1 MDIRTIEKNDKWG
14 YMFYIKYDG
23 TKFHSFDEMSGKKT
37 VKGRFREI
45 MDSIGFTWAKGIQQG
60 GRTDAKVSA
69 TENILYVSSRF
80 NGDKQS
86 LQERFNSL
94 SDESLKITM
103 IKKTFPNLAFPELIA
118 RREYIYEYPKK
129 RVKNSIETIEE
140 LCANLSGR
148 YDVSEF
154 TDKKGLELKEHI
166 REVEIHYKNGKLFF
180 SGNSFMPKQV
190 RIMSGYILT
199 GKKEAL
205 EGKYL
210 TLSKVVPCDELRKNI
225 LEDVEDMKI
234 EGVDR
239 IERNSEKTLYIFY
252 TTKDKR
258 GELIGKNGKNIK
270 ALKKIYGDIVVKN
283 YDDSKN

>member
-1 MDIRTIEKNDKWG
+1 MDIRTIERNDKWG

-23 TKFHSFDEMSGKKT
+23 TKFHSFDEMSGKRS
-37 VKGRFREI
+37 VKGRFKEI
-45 MDSIGFTWAKGIQQG
+45 MNELGFTWAKGIQQG

-69 TENILYVSSRF
+69 TENILYVSSKF
-80 NGDKQS
+80 DGDRKK
-86 LQERFNSL
+86 LQERFNFL
-94 SDESLKITM
+94 SDDSLKITM
-103 IKKTFPNLAFPELIA
+103 IKKTIPNLVFPEMIA

-129 RVKNSIETIEE
+129 RVKNSLEEIEK
-140 LCANLSGR
+140 LCKELSGK

-166 REVEIHYKNGKLFF
+166 REVEIKFQNGKLFF

-210 TLSKVVPCDELRKNI
+210 TLSKIVLSEELKASI
-225 LEDVEDMKI
+225 FEQIDDIKV
-234 EGVDR
+234 EGV
-239 IERNSEKTLYIFY
+239 ERVEANPERTLYIFY
-252 TTKDKR
+252 TSKDKK

-270 ALKKIYGDIVVKN
+270 ALKKIYGDIVVKEIC
-283 YDDSKN
+283 

>member
-1 MDIRTIEKNDKWG
+1 MDIRTIERNDKWG

-23 TKFHSFDEMSGKKT
+23 TKFHSFDEMSGKRS
-37 VKGRFREI
+37 VKGRFKEI
-45 MDSIGFTWAKGIQQG
+45 MNELGFTWAKGIQQG

-69 TENILYVSSRF
+69 TENILYVSSKF
-80 NGDKQS
+80 DGDRKE

-94 SDESLKITM
+94 SDDSLKITM
-103 IKKTFPNLAFPELIA
+103 IKKTIPNLVFPEMIA

-129 RVKNSIETIEE
+129 RVKNSLEEIEK
-140 LCANLSGR
+140 LCKELSGK

-166 REVEIHYKNGKLFF
+166 REVEIKFQNGKLFF

-210 TLSKVVPCDELRKNI
+210 TLSKIVLSEDLRASIFEQIDDIK
-225 LEDVEDMKI
+225 V
-234 EGVDR
+234 EGV
-239 IERNSEKTLYIFY
+239 ERVEANPERTLYIFY
-252 TTKDKR
+252 TYKDKK

-270 ALKKIYGDIVVKN
+270 ALKKIYGDIVVKEIC
-283 YDDSKN
+283 

>member
-1 MDIRTIEKNDKWG
+1 MDIRTIERNDKWG

-23 TKFHSFDEMSGKKT
+23 TKFHSFDEMSGKRS
-37 VKGRFREI
+37 VKGRFKEI
-45 MDSIGFTWAKGIQQG
+45 MNELGFTWAKGIQQG

-69 TENILYVSSRF
+69 TENILYVSSKF
-80 NGDKQS
+80 DGDRKK
-86 LQERFNSL
+86 LQERFNFL
-94 SDESLKITM
+94 SDDSLKITM
-103 IKKTFPNLAFPELIA
+103 IKKTIPNLVFPEMIA

-129 RVKNSIETIEE
+129 RVNNSLEEIEKYCKE
-140 LCANLSGR
+140 LSGK

-166 REVEIHYKNGKLFF
+166 REVEINFQNGKLFF

-190 RIMSGYILT
+190 RIMSGCILT

-210 TLSKVVPCDELRKNI
+210 TLSKIVLNEELKASI
-225 LEDVEDMKI
+225 FEQIDDIKV
-234 EGVDR
+234 EGV
-239 IERNSEKTLYIFY
+239 ERVEANPERTLYIFY
-252 TTKDKR
+252 TSKDKK

-270 ALKKIYGDIVVKN
+270 ALKKIYGDIVVKEIC
-283 YDDSKN
+283 

>member
-1 MDIRTIEKNDKWG
+1 MDIRTIERNDKWG

-23 TKFHSFDEMSGKKT
+23 TKFHSFDEMSGKRS
-37 VKGRFREI
+37 VKGRFKEI
-45 MDSIGFTWAKGIQQG
+45 MNQLGFTWAKGIQQG

-69 TENILYVSSRF
+69 TENILYVSSKF
-80 NGDKQS
+80 DGDRKE
-86 LQERFNSL
+86 LQESFNSL
-94 SDESLKITM
+94 SDDSLKITM
-103 IKKTFPNLAFPELIA
+103 IKKTVPNLVFPEMIA

-129 RVKNSIETIEE
+129 RVKNSLEEIEK
-140 LCANLSGR
+140 LCKELSGK

-166 REVEIHYKNGKLFF
+166 REVEINFQNGKLFF

-210 TLSKVVPCDELRKNI
+210 TLSRIVLSEDLRVSIFEQIDDVKV
-225 LEDVEDMKI
+225 
-234 EGVDR
+234 EGV
-239 IERNSEKTLYIFY
+239 ERVEANPGRTLYIFY
-252 TTKDKR
+252 TSKDKK

-270 ALKKIYGDIVVKN
+270 ALKKIYGDIVVKEIC
-283 YDDSKN
+283 

>member
-1 MDIRTIEKNDKWG
+1 MDIRTIERNDKWG

-23 TKFHSFDEMSGKKT
+23 TKFHSFDEMSGKRS
-37 VKGRFREI
+37 VKGRFKEI
-45 MDSIGFTWAKGIQQG
+45 MNELGFTWAKGIQQG

-69 TENILYVSSRF
+69 TENILYVSSKF
-80 NGDKQS
+80 DGDRKK
-86 LQERFNSL
+86 LQERFNFL
-94 SDESLKITM
+94 SDDSLKITM
-103 IKKTFPNLAFPELIA
+103 IKKTIPNLVFPEMIA

-129 RVKNSIETIEE
+129 RVKNSLEEIEKYCKE
-140 LCANLSGR
+140 LSGK

-166 REVEIHYKNGKLFF
+166 REVEINFQNGKLFF

-190 RIMSGYILT
+190 RIMSGSILT

-210 TLSKVVPCDELRKNI
+210 TLSKIVLNEELKASI
-225 LEDVEDMKI
+225 FEQIDDIKV
-234 EGVDR
+234 EGV
-239 IERNSEKTLYIFY
+239 ERVEANPERTLYIFY
-252 TTKDKR
+252 TSKDKK

-270 ALKKIYGDIVVKN
+270 ALKKIYGDIVVKEIC
-283 YDDSKN
+283 

>member
-23 TKFHSFDEMSGKKT
+23 TKFHSFDEMSGKRS
-37 VKGRFREI
+37 VKGRFKEI
-45 MDSIGFTWAKGIQQG
+45 MNELGFTWAKGIQQG

-69 TENILYVSSRF
+69 TENILYVSSKF
-80 NGDKQS
+80 DGDRKE

-94 SDESLKITM
+94 SDDSLKITM
-103 IKKTFPNLAFPELIA
+103 IKKTIPNLVFPEMIA

-129 RVKNSIETIEE
+129 RVKNSLEEIEK
-140 LCANLSGR
+140 LCKELSGK

-166 REVEIHYKNGKLFF
+166 REVEINFQNGKLFF

-210 TLSKVVPCDELRKNI
+210 TLSKIVLSEDLRASIFEQIDDIKVGG
-225 LEDVEDMKI
+225 VERV
-234 EGVDR
+234 EANP
-239 IERNSEKTLYIFY
+239 ERTLYIFY
-252 TTKDKR
+252 TSKDKK

-270 ALKKIYGDIVVKN
+270 ALKKIYGDIVVKEIC
-283 YDDSKN
+283 

>member
-1 MDIRTIEKNDKWG
+1 MDIRTIERNDKWG

-23 TKFHSFDEMSGKKT
+23 TKFHSFDEMSGKRS
-37 VKGRFREI
+37 VKGRFKEI
-45 MDSIGFTWAKGIQQG
+45 MNELGFTWAKGIQQG

-69 TENILYVSSRF
+69 TENILYVSSKF
-80 NGDKQS
+80 DGDRKE
-86 LQERFNSL
+86 LQERFNFL
-94 SDESLKITM
+94 SDDSLKITM
-103 IKKTFPNLAFPELIA
+103 IKKTIPNLVFPEMIA

-129 RVKNSIETIEE
+129 RVKNSLEEIEK
-140 LCANLSGR
+140 LCKELSGK

-166 REVEIHYKNGKLFF
+166 REVEIKFQNGKLFF

-210 TLSKVVPCDELRKNI
+210 TLSKIVLSEDLRASIFEQIDDIK
-225 LEDVEDMKI
+225 V
-234 EGVDR
+234 EGVER
-239 IERNSEKTLYIFY
+239 IEANSERTLYIFY
-252 TTKDKR
+252 TSKDKK

-270 ALKKIYGDIVVKN
+270 ALKKIYGDIVVKEIC
-283 YDDSKN
+283 

>member
-1 MDIRTIEKNDKWG
+1 MDIRTIERNDKWG

-23 TKFHSFDEMSGKKT
+23 TKFHSFDEMSGKRS
-37 VKGRFREI
+37 VKGRFKEI
-45 MDSIGFTWAKGIQQG
+45 MNELGFTWAKGIQQG

-69 TENILYVSSRF
+69 TENILYVSSKF
-80 NGDKQS
+80 DGDRKE
-86 LQERFNSL
+86 LQERFNFL
-94 SDESLKITM
+94 SDDSLKITM
-103 IKKTFPNLAFPELIA
+103 IKKTIPNLVFPEMIA

-129 RVKNSIETIEE
+129 RVKNSLEEIEK
-140 LCANLSGR
+140 LCKELSGK

-166 REVEIHYKNGKLFF
+166 REVEIKFQNGKLFF

-210 TLSKVVPCDELRKNI
+210 TLSKIVLSEDLRASIFEQIDDIK
-225 LEDVEDMKI
+225 V
-234 EGVDR
+234 EGVER
-239 IERNSEKTLYIFY
+239 IEANPERTLYIFY
-252 TTKDKR
+252 TSKDKK

-270 ALKKIYGDIVVKN
+270 ALKKIYGDIVVKEIC
-283 YDDSKN
+283 

>member
-1 MDIRTIEKNDKWG
+1 MDIRTIERNDKWG

-23 TKFHSFDEMSGKKT
+23 TKFHSFDEMSGKRS
-37 VKGRFREI
+37 VKGRFKEI
-45 MDSIGFTWAKGIQQG
+45 MNELGFTWAKGIQQG

-69 TENILYVSSRF
+69 TENILYVSSKF
-80 NGDKQS
+80 DGDRKE

-94 SDESLKITM
+94 SDDSLKITM
-103 IKKTFPNLAFPELIA
+103 IKKTIPNLVFPEMIA

-129 RVKNSIETIEE
+129 RVKNSLEEIEK
-140 LCANLSGR
+140 LCKELSGK

-166 REVEIHYKNGKLFF
+166 REVEIKFQNGKLFF

-210 TLSKVVPCDELRKNI
+210 TLSKIVLSEDLRASIFEQIDDIK
-225 LEDVEDMKI
+225 V
-234 EGVDR
+234 EGV
-239 IERNSEKTLYIFY
+239 ERVEANPERTLYIFY
-252 TTKDKR
+252 TSKDKK
-258 GELIGKNGKNIK
+258 GKLIGKNGKNIK
-270 ALKKIYGDIVVKN
+270 ALKKIYGDIVVKEIC
-283 YDDSKN
+283 

>member
-1 MDIRTIEKNDKWG
+1 MDIRTIERNDKWG

-23 TKFHSFDEMSGKKT
+23 TKFHSFDEMSGKRS
-37 VKGRFREI
+37 VKGRFKEI
-45 MDSIGFTWAKGIQQG
+45 MNQLGFTWAKGIQQG

-69 TENILYVSSRF
+69 TENILYVSSKF
-80 NGDKQS
+80 DGDRKE
-86 LQERFNSL
+86 LQESFNSL
-94 SDESLKITM
+94 SDDSLKITM
-103 IKKTFPNLAFPELIA
+103 LKKTVPNLVFPEMIA

-129 RVKNSIETIEE
+129 RVKNSLEEIEK
-140 LCANLSGR
+140 LCKELSGK

-166 REVEIHYKNGKLFF
+166 REVEINFQNGKLFF

-210 TLSKVVPCDELRKNI
+210 TLSKIVLSEKLKASIFEQIDDIKV
-225 LEDVEDMKI
+225 
-234 EGVDR
+234 EGV
-239 IERNSEKTLYIFY
+239 ERVEANLERTLYIFY
-252 TTKDKR
+252 TSKDKK

-270 ALKKIYGDIVVKN
+270 ALKKIYGDIVVKEIC
-283 YDDSKN
+283 

>member
-23 TKFHSFDEMSGKKT
+23 TKFHSFDEMSGKRS
-37 VKGRFREI
+37 VKGRFKEI
-45 MDSIGFTWAKGIQQG
+45 MNELGFTWAKGIQQG

-69 TENILYVSSRF
+69 TENILYVSSKF
-80 NGDKQS
+80 DGDRKE
-86 LQERFNSL
+86 LQERFNFL
-94 SDESLKITM
+94 SDDSLKITM
-103 IKKTFPNLAFPELIA
+103 LKKTIPNLVFPEMIA

-129 RVKNSIETIEE
+129 RVKNSLEKIEK
-140 LCANLSGR
+140 LCKELSGK

-166 REVEIHYKNGKLFF
+166 REVEINFQNGKLFF
-180 SGNSFMPKQV
+180 LGNSFMPKQV

-210 TLSKVVPCDELRKNI
+210 TLSKIVLSEELKASI
-225 LEDVEDMKI
+225 FEQIDDIKV
-234 EGVDR
+234 EGV
-239 IERNSEKTLYIFY
+239 ERVEANPERTLYIFY
-252 TTKDKR
+252 TSKDKK

-270 ALKKIYGDIVVKN
+270 ALKKIYGDIVVKEIC
-283 YDDSKN
+283 

>member
-1 MDIRTIEKNDKWG
+1 MDIRTIERNDKWG

-23 TKFHSFDEMSGKKT
+23 TKFHSFDEMSGKRS
-37 VKGRFREI
+37 VKGRFKEI
-45 MDSIGFTWAKGIQQG
+45 MNELGFTWAKGIQQG

-69 TENILYVSSRF
+69 TENILYVSSKF
-80 NGDKQS
+80 DGDRKK
-86 LQERFNSL
+86 LQERFNFL
-94 SDESLKITM
+94 SDDSLKITM
-103 IKKTFPNLAFPELIA
+103 IKKTIPNLVFPEMIA

-129 RVKNSIETIEE
+129 RVKNSLEEIEK
-140 LCANLSGR
+140 LCKELSGK

-166 REVEIHYKNGKLFF
+166 REVEINFQNGKLFF
-180 SGNSFMPKQV
+180 LGNSFMPKQV

-210 TLSKVVPCDELRKNI
+210 TLSKIVLNEELKASI
-225 LEDVEDMKI
+225 FEQIDDIKV
-234 EGVDR
+234 EGV
-239 IERNSEKTLYIFY
+239 ERVEANPERTLYIFY
-252 TTKDKR
+252 TSKDKK

-270 ALKKIYGDIVVKN
+270 ALKKIYGDIVVKEIC
-283 YDDSKN
+283 

>member
-1 MDIRTIEKNDKWG
+1 MDIRTIERNDKWG

-23 TKFHSFDEMSGKKT
+23 TKFHSFDEMSGKRS
-37 VKGRFREI
+37 VKGRFKEI
-45 MDSIGFTWAKGIQQG
+45 MNELGFTWAKGIQQG

-69 TENILYVSSRF
+69 TENILYVSSKF
-80 NGDKQS
+80 DGDKKE
-86 LQERFNSL
+86 LQERFNFL
-94 SDESLKITM
+94 SDDSLKITM
-103 IKKTFPNLAFPELIA
+103 IKKTIPNLVFPEMIA

-129 RVKNSIETIEE
+129 RVKNSLEEIEK
-140 LCANLSGR
+140 LCKELSGK

-166 REVEIHYKNGKLFF
+166 REVEIKFQNGKLFF

-210 TLSKVVPCDELRKNI
+210 TLSKIVLSEELKASI
-225 LEDVEDMKI
+225 FEQIDDIKV
-234 EGVDR
+234 EGV
-239 IERNSEKTLYIFY
+239 ERVEANPERTLYIFY
-252 TTKDKR
+252 TSKDKK

-270 ALKKIYGDIVVKN
+270 ALKKIYGDIVVKEIC
-283 YDDSKN
+283 